1 MRHRAP
7 EADFARGAAR
17 FSYDL
22 KAVNE
27 AAAAAAGSGGGGG
40 GGGEEGEGEG
50 GGDMTAADRLFPTD
64 LEGDRVWLD
73 LQRAVAATRPNVNVG
88 GKMNPEPTY
97 DEDLAEREPLPYR
110 DALYDVEKGL
120 AFLRNGHYTA
130 AADFA
135 SALNPRGDDDLENRS
150 PEFGPGGRNPA
161 APDFYDV
168 GTEAALAAMAYPRG
182 GGRQII
188 PIPHDAC
195 FC

>member
-1 MRHRAP
+1 MSLAASLASLLQPAP
-7 EADFARGAAR
+7 SDVPESTDFGDGTEAQDYGNA
-17 FSYDL
+17 S
-22 KAVNE
+22 NE
-27 AAAAAAGSGGGGG
+27 AS
-40 GGGEEGEGEG
+40 
-50 GGDMTAADRLFPTD
+50 
-64 LEGDRVWLD
+64 
-73 LQRAVAATRPNVNVG
+73 
-88 GKMNPEPTY
+88 Y